1 MELYSVI
8 AGGVLAMT
16 GGALAQWLTHVFN
29 AKRER
34 DKLMTEKAEAICEQ
48 LEELIRWVTERRA
61 RALSLADDEET
72 LPPFGRLVTLQR
84 LYFKEAND
92 EVQNFGH
99 KATAVLEA
107 ISPAHTA
114 LTLADLAVKERLATG
129 MDAGEARDR
138 LSALRNEHWSRI
150 SGAMN
155 EFVTASQL
163 VSRKIV
169 TLVEKKNQ

>member
-8 AGGVLAMT
+8 VGGVLAMT

-29 AKRER
+29 ARRER
-34 DKLMTEKAEAICEQ
+34 HKLLREKAEAICEQ
-48 LEELIRWVTERRA
+48 LEELIRWITERRVK
-61 RALSLADDEET
+61 ALSLADDEET
-72 LPPFGRLVTLQR
+72 LPPFGRLIALQM

-92 EVQNFGH
+92 EVQNFGF

-114 LTLADLAVKERLATG
+114 LAIADLAVKELLAKG
-129 MDAGEARDR
+129 MDAG
-138 LSALRNEHWSRI
+138 SAKDTFSTLRNEHWTRI
-150 SGAMN
+150 SGLMN

-163 VSRKIV
+163 VSRKIG
-169 TLVEKKNQ
+169 TLVEEKNK